1 MTEEIEQRTDEWY
14 AARCGSLGASAI
26 ADALAKLKDGKTPGA
41 TSTNL
46 RAKLVVERLTGVQED
61 GFKSGPMQHGI
72 DNEDAARM
80 AYEAHTGEF
89 VAQVGLIKHPTIK
102 GTHASPDGLVGD
114 IGLVEI
120 KCPNSAT
127 HIETLKTGKIPT
139 KYIYQ
144 MQWQMRCADRQ
155 WCDFVSYDPRLG
167 NGLQLFVKRVERDNA
182 KIAELEAGVIE
193 FLEGVKND
201 VEALQAMARG
211 ETSPKDDAA

>member
-1 MTEEIEQRTDEWY
+1 MTENIEQRTDEWY

-46 RAKLVVERLTGVQED
+46 RAKLVIERLTGTQED
-61 GFKSGPMQHGI
+61 SFKSAAMQHGI
-72 DNEDAARM
+72 DMEDAARM
-80 AYEAHTGEF
+80 AYEARTGVF
-89 VAQVGLIKHPTIK
+89 VTEVGLYRHPTIE

-114 IGLVEI
+114 AGLVEI

-127 HIETLKTGKIPT
+127 HIETLKTGKVPT

-144 MQWQMRCADRQ
+144 MQWQMRCTDRQ

-167 NGLQLFVKRVERDNA
+167 EGLQLFVKRVKRDNA

-193 FLEGVKND
+193 FLEGVKSD

-211 ETSPKDDAA
+211 EAAPEDDTA